1 MESSSTI
8 ASRYRVG
15 KRDREAFVG
24 CCAIPRSS
32 RWRFRDLGGSE
43 TYDKRERERRRREE
57 REGRKDDCHPRAGER
72 MRKRGGGGGSG
83 DVLAKVTAGNAV
95 CVRRSKVVCRVAEL
109 ASSFSFFASL
119 ALSLSLSSVVR
130 LAASPAL
137 TVGAQRRRLQEC
149 TKCIAL
155 TGVRPV
161 PPASTCLLR
170 TRSRAHACSSPVPWR
185 SSSPPPSTLPCRA
198 LLPPRFTRTRTEKE

>member
-1 MESSSTI
+1 MPS
-8 ASRYRVG
+8 ASG
-15 KRDREAFVG
+15 REDEKKGWGWGQWRCPSEGHGRECGLRPSVQSG
-24 CCAIPRSS
+24 VPRC
-32 RWRFRDLGGSE
+32 RARFFFLLL
-43 TYDKRERERRRREE
+43 
-57 REGRKDDCHPRAGER
+57 C
-72 MRKRGGGGGSG
+72 
-83 DVLAKVTAGNAV
+83 LA
-95 CVRRSKVVCRVAEL
+95 RS
-109 ASSFSFFASL
+109 
-119 ALSLSLSSVVR
+119 LSLSLSSVVR